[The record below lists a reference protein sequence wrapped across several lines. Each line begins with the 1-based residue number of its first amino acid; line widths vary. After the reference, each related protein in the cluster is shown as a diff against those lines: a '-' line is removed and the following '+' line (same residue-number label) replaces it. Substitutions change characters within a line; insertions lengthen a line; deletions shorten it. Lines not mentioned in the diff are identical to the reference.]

1 MISVYN
7 NGGGIPIKIHEDLNV
22 HMPEMLFGQQ
32 LMISFIPNLERFG
45 TTKLTNDAIAL
56 LSKHVYDIA
65 VAKRDIEVFLDGERI
80 EVKKTIV
87 DVEKLDDA
95 KNAGTREAKNCTLVL
110 TEGDSAK
117 TFALSGF
124 DIIGRDN

>member
-1 MISVYN
+1 MFHKKK
-7 NGGGIPIKIHEDLNV
+7 KIHEDLNV
-22 HMPEMLFGQQ
+22 RMPEMLLGQQ
-32 LMISFIPNLERFG
+32 LMISFIPDLKRFG
-45 TTKLTNDAIAL
+45 MTELTDDAIAL

-65 VAKRDIEVFLDGERI
+65 VAKGNIRI

-87 DVEKLDDA
+87 DAEKLEDA

-117 TFALSGF
+117 AFALSGF
-124 DIIGRDN
+124 DIVGR